1 LVSLRLHKH
10 AETVIGR
17 VRGRRIRVILVS
29 ALLAMAVVTAG
40 FPIYVAPQIDDLRHA
55 DAIFVLGGRGYER
68 YSYGL
73 ALALRGVAPQLVV
86 SNPAGAQ
93 DIWLTDLCEH
103 QRYAFTVSCFKPEP
117 DTTFGEARELRRLAI
132 EQGWRTVIV
141 VTFRPH
147 ISRARY
153 IVEKC
158 FDGDLIM
165 SASPARLSFEYWMWM
180 YVYQTAGYIR
190 AAFQSAC

>member
-1 LVSLRLHKH
+1 VSLRLHRH

-103 QRYAFTVSCFKPEP
+103 QRYAFTATALPPRYRTILATSAGEP
-117 DTTFGEARELRRLAI
+117 VCSREGTIFSLPAPRRRPPTLSRSADGRSAAVGNVPALATPRLADLC
-132 EQGWRTVIV
+132 EPTRTKVNE
-141 VTFRPH
+141 TTTETSEDHF
-147 ISRARY
+147 
-153 IVEKC
+153 
-158 FDGDLIM
+158 G
-165 SASPARLSFEYWMWM
+165 
-180 YVYQTAGYIR
+180 
-190 AAFQSAC
+190 

>member
-1 LVSLRLHKH
+1 VSFGLHKH
-10 AETVIGR
+10 AEKLIGW
-17 VRGRRIRVILVS
+17 VRGRRIRAILVS
-29 ALLAMAVVTAG
+29 ALLAMAFVAAG
-40 FPIYVAPQIDDLRHA
+40 FPIYVAPQIDSLRRA

-73 ALALRGVAPQLVV
+73 TLGLRGGAPQVV
-86 SNPAGAQ
+86 MSNPAGAR

-103 QRYAFTVSCFKPEP
+103 QRYAFAVSCFKPEP
-117 DTTFGEARELRRLAI
+117 DTTLGEARELRRLATQ
-132 EQGWRTVIV
+132 QGWHTVIV

-165 SASPARLSFEYWMWM
+165 SESPARLSVEYWMWM